1 MIDAVKRCPIITGTP
16 ECYGKMCAW
25 WDADAGQCAVLTL
38 SQRPGICCQ
47 PHGEYSDLEQ
57 TFDGEVNE
65 DDTEDKAGIWLW
77 E

>member
-47 PHGEYSDLEQ
+47 PHGEYSDLFDYDEEQ
-57 TFDGEVNE
+57 ERE
-65 DDTEDKAGIWLW
+65 EKADALGCGWVD
-77 E
+77 